1 MGGVRECTEVGLGY
15 TRRSRPNHQNGKTEN
30 KAIVDISSI
39 IQDSFFFLEGRRMS
53 NSVKYILF
61 SNVLNLFLE

>member
-39 IQDSFFFLEGRRMS
+39 IQDSFFFFGGEE
-53 NSVKYILF
+53 
-61 SNVLNLFLE
+61 NV